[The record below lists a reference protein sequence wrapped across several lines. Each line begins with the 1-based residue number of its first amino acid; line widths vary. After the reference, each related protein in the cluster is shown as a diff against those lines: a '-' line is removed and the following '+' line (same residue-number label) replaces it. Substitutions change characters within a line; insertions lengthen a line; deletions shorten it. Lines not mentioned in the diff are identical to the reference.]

1 MHTSVYD
8 ASPPRGSDSSSAQT
22 HHGAASAAQSPAGA
36 AAHMEKGGASERT
49 PAAREL
55 GTGELGTARVVMA
68 SDTSRKSKTTMNG
81 MTIVNSGSHHGTASA
96 AQTPDAADGSK
107 SGQPV
112 GGAKKE
118 RSKNWTTES
127 SAVSVLA
134 TEEANERAADQA
146 YVHRAAHAAVAYKRI
161 ALDVAQDPKNNKY
174 GIKVSNTWVAN
185 VLQDI
190 HDRTSTSAT
199 THTKKGQTSR
209 ILRQADVMRTTCN
222 NTINGIYKEVLSPEG
237 QIPTGKQPAD
247 VVEAVRQGLYKVEN
261 PTKDTEAPDG
271 WSTIA
276 FDIWVLFGPILIGGR
291 GVSFLQATAGE
302 LAGTCSFAKP

>member
-55 GTGELGTARVVMA
+55 GTGELGTARVVLA

-118 RSKNWTTES
+118 RGKNWTTES

-146 YVHRAAHAAVAYKRI
+146 YVHRAAHAADAYKRI
-161 ALDVAQDPKNNKY
+161 AMDVAQDPNNNKY
-174 GIKVSNTWVAN
+174 GIKASNTWVAN
-185 VLQDI
+185 VAQDI
-190 HDRTSTSAT
+190 LDRTSASAT
-199 THTKKGQTSR
+199 GHSKKGQTSR

-291 GVSFLQATAGE
+291 GVSFLQATADE
-302 LAGTCSFAKP
+302 LAGT

>member
-1 MHTSVYD
+1 MYTSVYD

-49 PAAREL
+49 PAASEL
-55 GTGELGTARVVMA
+55 GTGELGTARMVMA
-68 SDTSRKSKTTMNG
+68 SDTSRKSRTTMNG
-81 MTIVNSGSHHGTASA
+81 MTIVNSGSYHGTASA

-134 TEEANERAADQA
+134 TEEANEHAADQA

-174 GIKVSNTWVAN
+174 GIKASNTWVAN

-222 NTINGIYKEVLSPEG
+222 NTINGIYKEVVSPEG
-237 QIPTGKQPAD
+237 QT
-247 VVEAVRQGLYKVEN
+247 
-261 PTKDTEAPDG
+261 
-271 WSTIA
+271 S
-276 FDIWVLFGPILIGGR
+276 
-291 GVSFLQATAGE
+291 
-302 LAGTCSFAKP
+302 

>member
-55 GTGELGTARVVMA
+55 GTGELGTARVVLA

-81 MTIVNSGSHHGTASA
+81 MTIVNSGSHHDTASA
-96 AQTPDAADGSK
+96 AQTPDAAHGSK

-112 GGAKKE
+112 GGAKKFE
-118 RSKNWTTES
+118 RGKNWTTES

-134 TEEANERAADQA
+134 TEEANEHAADQA

-174 GIKVSNTWVAN
+174 GIKASNTWVAN
-185 VLQDI
+185 VAQDI
-190 HDRTSTSAT
+190 ADRTSASAAANA
-199 THTKKGQTSR
+199 KKGHTSR

-237 QIPTGKQPAD
+237 QIPTGKQAAD
-247 VVEAVRQGLYKVEN
+247 VVQAVREGLYKVEN
-261 PTKDTEAPDG
+261 PTRF
-271 WSTIA
+271 S
-276 FDIWVLFGPILIGGR
+276 
-291 GVSFLQATAGE
+291 
-302 LAGTCSFAKP
+302 

>member
-8 ASPPRGSDSSSAQT
+8 ASPPRGSDSSSVQT
-22 HHGAASAAQSPAGA
+22 HHGAASATQSPAGA

-55 GTGELGTARVVMA
+55 GTGELGTARVVLA

-81 MTIVNSGSHHGTASA
+81 MTIVNSGSHHDTASA
-96 AQTPDAADGSK
+96 AQTPDAAHGSK

-112 GGAKKE
+112 GGAKKFE
-118 RSKNWTTES
+118 RGKNWTTES

-134 TEEANERAADQA
+134 TEEANEHAADQA

-174 GIKVSNTWVAN
+174 GIKASNTWVAN

-237 QIPTGKQPAD
+237 QIPTGKQAAD
-247 VVEAVRQGLYKVEN
+247 VVQAVREGLYKVEN
-261 PTKDTEAPDG
+261 PTRF
-271 WSTIA
+271 S
-276 FDIWVLFGPILIGGR
+276 
-291 GVSFLQATAGE
+291 
-302 LAGTCSFAKP
+302 